1 LARHAGDGGKDESNT
16 DDIQYLLEELSD
28 AQLLSTI
35 IDMLKS
41 EVGEILQ
48 VSPDK
53 IDPARSMYDMG
64 LDSLMGVELVVVLEA
79 RFGARLPV
87 MALSQN
93 PTIAKLAERIIQQ
106 LKGTEET
113 DAASDENE
121 LLAQAKLLASQ
132 HGAEVSAGSIADLA
146 EDLQSRETGSNDKII
161 H

>member
-1 LARHAGDGGKDESNT
+1 
-16 DDIQYLLEELSD
+16 
-28 AQLLSTI
+28 LSTI

-132 HGAEVSAGSIADLA
+132 HGAEVSADSIADLA